1 MFEVDTGTSSDHYDF
16 IKWFY
21 EDRIRYIEYV
31 LAQSARQNDDNKL
44 PIEEQ
49 MELEKELKEIK
60 EHIKY
65 HNMTQ
70 DF

>member
-1 MFEVDTGTSSDHYDF
+1 MLDVDTGTSSDHYDF

-21 EDRIRYIEYV
+21 EARIRYIEYV

-65 HNMTQ
+65 HQMTQ

>member
-1 MFEVDTGTSSDHYDF
+1 MIEVNTAPSSDHYDF

-21 EDRIRYIEYV
+21 EDRIKYIEYV
-31 LAQSARQNDDNKL
+31 LTQSARQNDDNKL

-65 HNMTQ
+65 HHLAQ